1 MTNQVYAPAP
11 ARLRR
16 PGPLFLVPL
25 LVVPLVL
32 YNLIGFIFFQGNPA
46 GWNNSPI
53 FSVFMA
59 SRAQWVLT
67 TGDLMVVIGLIF
79 LFFEILKSTRIGSS
93 SIFEHI
99 LSTGVFILF
108 LLEFILVGAA
118 ASSTFFI
125 LMVMSLIDVIAGFS
139 VSMSAAE
146 RDISYN

>member
-1 MTNQVYAPAP
+1 MTNQVNVAAP

-16 PGPLFLVPL
+16 PGPIFLVPL
-25 LVVPLVL
+25 LVVPLIL

-46 GWNNSPI
+46 GWTHPI
-53 FSVFMA
+53 LSFFMA
-59 SRAQWVLT
+59 SGAQWVLT
-67 TGDLMVVIGLIF
+67 LGDLMVVFGLVF
-79 LFFEILKSTRIGSS
+79 LFFEILKSTRVGSS

-108 LLEFILVGAA
+108 LIEFILVGAA

>member
-1 MTNQVYAPAP
+1 M
-11 ARLRR
+11 
-16 PGPLFLVPL
+16 PL

-32 YNLIGFIFFQGNPA
+32 YNLIGFIFFGGNPA
-46 GWNNSPI
+46 GWSNQI
-53 FSVFMA
+53 LAIFMA
-59 SRAQWVLT
+59 SGAPWALSL
-67 TGDLMVVIGLIF
+67 GDLMVVTGLVF
-79 LFFEILKSTRIGSS
+79 LFFEILKSTRIGQT

-108 LLEFILVGAA
+108 LIEFILVGAA

-146 RDISYN
+146 RDVSYN

>member
-1 MTNQVYAPAP
+1 MTNYAPA
-11 ARLRR
+11 AGVRLRA

-25 LVVPLVL
+25 LIVPLIL
-32 YNLIGFIFFQGNPA
+32 YNLIGFIAFQGNPA
-46 GWNNSPI
+46 GFGNSPL

-67 TGDLMVVIGLIF
+67 TGDLMVVIGLVF
-79 LFFEILKSTRIGSS
+79 LFFEIMKSTRIGNS

-108 LLEFILVGAA
+108 LIEFILVGAA

-139 VSMSAAE
+139 VSMSAAQ
-146 RDISYN
+146 RDITYN